1 MSSQINNFNIPVL
14 EGKKQINF
22 GQAPVAVQYGQQ
34 PPMQGSGDVAA
45 SANNAVNNSYIANR
59 ARASQDNNQLAVAGI
74 GAATWYGLSQGME
87 IVNNKYSTGDYNKT
101 VYGKLGALGDRF
113 STNTWLG
120 RKLQGGLDS
129 AKAFIERLSGKSKIV
144 NSLAHHST
152 RPEWGMVK
160 SAAKGP
166 EGFLLTDCEN
176 ILDEFLKPAAGQD
189 RYTVMQHGFG
199 GKVNLFQKLEQYGMP
214 QKDINS
220 FKNSVKGK
228 PFAEQMVEL
237 QKKEIELL
245 GGDMKKLKGINDIEA
260 LKNIA
265 TDMKLKKLGIS
276 SLKDFDD
283 MKGKFI
289 DNPEKMYQ
297 IFDKASKDSN
307 LKHIAIWRNETTLLG
322 KIKSHLFGRR
332 VPFSEY
338 RNKLMVCLGKGNK
351 STLGRALPKA
361 LAWLFEGGTNRFGG
375 GKLGVIMQAGILGDI
390 IYNTAK
396 AKGER
401 IKTFAERCV
410 NDFTY
415 FVGMSVGVMLMHKAG
430 GFKYAGLKDA
440 KEVEAYRN
448 ALKDFNE
455 NKVLKK
461 VFGSKKEYKKALK
474 DLEEKYLGVKNIKNP
489 ITKIL
494 HKIGRFINT
503 GNESAAHYRSNAKYN
518 MNWLRAITNKNI
530 IGVPVRFLIPMAI
543 ITPFLAKMTT
553 TAAHKIFGRPTH
565 SVLDEEEET
574 ETPKEQEKIA
584 GHDGQP
590 FGGAQQQVQ
599 QPSAPVPPVNTPNG
613 NPNATNGQ
621 PQAPVRTY
629 VPSPD
634 CGIPAAGLRNK
645 KELAPARSYVPSPEP
660 AAITG
665 PDMTAANA
673 ALAEADMTEKYIN
686 QTMASMK

>member
-22 GQAPVAVQYGQQ
+22 GQAPVVMQYSQQ
-34 PPMQGSGDVAA
+34 PPMQGTGDVAA
-45 SANNAVNNSYIANR
+45 TANNAVNNSYIANR
-59 ARASQDNNQLAVAGI
+59 ARASQDNNQLAVTGI

-101 VYGKLGALGDRF
+101 VYGKLGTLGDRF
-113 STNTWLG
+113 CTNTWIG
-120 RKLQGGLDS
+120 RKLQGGIDS
-129 AKAFIERLSGKSKIV
+129 AKSFIERLSGKSKIV

-152 RPEWGMVK
+152 RPEWSMVK

-189 RYTVMQHGFG
+189 RYTVMGHGFG
-199 GKVNLFQKLEQYGMP
+199 GKVNLFQKLEQYGMA

-220 FKNSVKGK
+220 FKDSVKGK
-228 PFAEQMVEL
+228 PFAQQMVEL

-245 GGDMKKLKGINDIEA
+245 GGDMKKLKDINDVEV

-276 SLKDFDD
+276 SLEEFNK

-289 DNPEKMYQ
+289 DNPEKIYQ
-297 IFDKASKDSN
+297 IFDNASKDPN
-307 LKHIAIWRNETTLLG
+307 LKHISIWRNETTLFG

-375 GKLGVIMQAGILGDI
+375 GKLGVVMQAGILADI
-390 IYNTAK
+390 IYNSVK

-415 FVGMSVGVMLMHKAG
+415 FIGMSVGVMLMHKAG

-440 KEVEAYRN
+440 KEVEEYRS

-455 NKVLKK
+455 TKTKAR
-461 VFGSKKEYKKALK
+461 VFGSKKEWKTALK
-474 DLEEKYLGVKNIKNP
+474 DLEKKYLKYDQIKNP
-489 ITKIL
+489 ITKML
-494 HKIGRFINT
+494 YKIGRFINT
-503 GNESAAHYRSNAKYN
+503 GNESAAYYRSNSKYN
-518 MNWLRAITNKNI
+518 MNWLRAIANKNI
-530 IGVPVRFLIPMAI
+530 IGVPVRFLIPMAM
-543 ITPFLAKMTT
+543 ITPFLAKLTT
-553 TAAHKIFGRPTH
+553 TMAHKIFGRPTH

-574 ETPKEQEKIA
+574 DTTKDQEKIA

-590 FGGAQQQVQ
+590 FGGAQQQPQ
-599 QPSAPVPPVNTPNG
+599 ASAPVPPVNTPAG
-613 NPNATNGQ
+613 NPNTVNS
-621 PQAPVRTY
+621 QAPSPARTY

-634 CGIPAAGLRNK
+634 CGIPAAGLRNQK
-645 KELAPARSYVPSPEP
+645 QLAPARTYVPSPEP

-665 PDMTAANA
+665 PDMSTANA